1 MLDPS
6 QQLHEHILAAL
17 APVNA
22 WANAKGI
29 LGNVRADHIG
39 FTCASDDEFRA
50 MMERQAQEF
59 AWVHTVLLSGRLV
72 AYAKLRASAASAFGP
87 VHFVEISAQKPDGS
101 QASRF
106 NHLEVACG
114 GMKMETVVAHWRTR
128 GVTGMPSGRIH
139 HPTYDIVLDGGFEIR
154 IEPEPLVEKIVR
166 EMLALG
172 RIPGPNGPFSLS
184 AERRNVDILSQIW

>member
-39 FTCASDDEFRA
+39 FTCATDDEFRA
-50 MMERQAQEF
+50 LMERQNREF
-59 AWVHTVLLSGRLV
+59 AWVHTVFLSERLV

-87 VHFVEISAQKPDGS
+87 VHFLEISGQKTDGS
-101 QASRF
+101 QTSRF
-106 NHLEVACG
+106 NHLEVVPG
-114 GMKMETVVAHWRTR
+114 GKMEHVVSLWGTR
-128 GVTGMPSGRIH
+128 GVTGKPSGRIH
-139 HPTYDIVLDGGFEIR
+139 HPTYDIVLDDGFEIR
-154 IEPEPLVEKIVR
+154 IEPEPLVKKIVK
-166 EMLALG
+166 EMLA
-172 RIPGPNGPFSLS
+172 
-184 AERRNVDILSQIW
+184 